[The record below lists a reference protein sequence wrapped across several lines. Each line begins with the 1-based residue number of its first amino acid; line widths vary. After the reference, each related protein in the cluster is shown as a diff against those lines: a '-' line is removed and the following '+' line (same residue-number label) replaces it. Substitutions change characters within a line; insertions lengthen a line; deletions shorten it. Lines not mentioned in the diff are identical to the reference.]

1 MRTVV
6 GIHSCLE
13 ALMVRPR
20 AIKKVI
26 LKNTAKDS
34 QDYKDIIAA
43 CERNRLRVD
52 YASEGVLDKI
62 ARTHQG
68 IALEVTDDPKLNWES
83 LGQEQSE
90 IIVAIDGIEDPHNLG
105 AMIRTAWLLGA
116 KGMIVTKHRTAGL
129 TPAVNK
135 VASGGVEHLPVEFHA
150 NLAPILKELKE
161 KGFWVYGLS
170 EKAKQ
175 PLYRTQFSD
184 KVVWLVGSEESG
196 IRKPYLDLCDE
207 LISIPQVHARHSYN
221 ASVALSI
228 AVSETYRQMQKIQ

>member
-1 MRTVV
+1 MRTVI
-6 GIHSCLE
+6 GIHSSLE
-13 ALMVRPR
+13 TLMVRPR
-20 AIKKVI
+20 AVKKVL

-34 QDYKDIIAA
+34 QDYKEILVA
-43 CERNRLRVD
+43 CDKNRLRVD
-52 YASEGVLDKI
+52 YVSEGVLDKI

-68 IALEVTDDPKLNWES
+68 VSLEVTEDPKLIWES
-83 LGQEQSE
+83 LGQNKRE
-90 IIVAIDGIEDPHNLG
+90 IIIAVDGIEDPHNLG

-116 KGMIVTKHRTAGL
+116 KGMLVTKHRTAGL

-150 NLAPILKELKE
+150 NLAPLLKELKE

-196 IRKPYLDLCDE
+196 IRKPYLDLCD
-207 LISIPQVHARHSYN
+207 
-221 ASVALSI
+221 
-228 AVSETYRQMQKIQ
+228 